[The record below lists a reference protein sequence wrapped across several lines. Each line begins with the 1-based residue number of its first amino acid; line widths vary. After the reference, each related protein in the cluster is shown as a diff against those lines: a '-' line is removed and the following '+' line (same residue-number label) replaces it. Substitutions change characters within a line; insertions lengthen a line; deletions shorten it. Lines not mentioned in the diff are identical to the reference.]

1 MLARPNITRHCS
13 AFLITLELNQSID
26 YIYNVF
32 GINIQEKPVIET
44 TRKARPSAEQ
54 TRVSLIS
61 SGLRLFG
68 ERGFEATSTRHIA
81 ADAGANI
88 ASIAYHFGGKEG
100 LRLACAETVV
110 DKFREMAGPLVLA
123 SDPGEN
129 EEYAV
134 RVIET
139 ALVSMIRFFTA
150 QPEARDIAAFV
161 MREMIQP
168 GAVIDLIYREMMF
181 PFHSALCRLWGVAT
195 HQNSDSPAT
204 RLAVFAVIGQV
215 IYFRL
220 GQPVIC
226 RRMGW
231 KAVGP
236 KEADQI
242 IAVITGNL
250 RALVLAAKD
259 D

>member
-1 MLARPNITRHCS
+1 MAGT
-13 AFLITLELNQSID
+13 
-26 YIYNVF
+26 
-32 GINIQEKPVIET
+32 K
-44 TRKARPSAEQ
+44 RKTRPSAEQ
-54 TRVSLIS
+54 TRASLIN

-68 ERGFEATSTRHIA
+68 EKGFEATSTRHIA
-81 ADAGANI
+81 AESGANI

-100 LRLACAETVV
+100 LRLACAEAIV
-110 DKFREMAGPLVLA
+110 DKFREIAGSSVLA
-123 SDPGEN
+123 SDPGED
-129 EEYAV
+129 EEHAT

-139 ALVSMIRFFTA
+139 ALVSMIRFFTVR
-150 QPEARDIAAFV
+150 PEARDIAAFV
-161 MREMIQP
+161 MLEMIHP
-168 GAVIDLIYREMMF
+168 GAAIDLIYYEMMF

-195 HQNSDSPAT
+195 HQNADSPAT

-231 KAVGP
+231 ESVGP

-250 RALVLAAKD
+250 RALVSAAKD
-259 D
+259 G

>member
-1 MLARPNITRHCS
+1 MAGN
-13 AFLITLELNQSID
+13 
-26 YIYNVF
+26 
-32 GINIQEKPVIET
+32 
-44 TRKARPSAEQ
+44 RKTGSPSAEQ
-54 TRVSLIS
+54 TRAALIQ

-68 ERGFEATSTRHIA
+68 EKGFEATSTRDIA

-100 LRLACAETVV
+100 LRLACAEAIVA
-110 DKFREMAGPLVLA
+110 KFREIAGSSVLA
-123 SDPGEN
+123 PDPG
-129 EEYAV
+129 ADGDQAT

-139 ALVSMIRFFTA
+139 ALVSMIRFFTL
-150 QPEARDIAAFV
+150 QPEARHIAAFV
-161 MREMIQP
+161 MREMIHP
-168 GAVIDLIYREMMF
+168 GAAIDLIYSEMVF

-195 HQNSDSPAT
+195 HRDPESPAS
-204 RLAVFAVIGQV
+204 RLSVFAVIGQV

-220 GQPVIC
+220 GQPIIC
-226 RRMGW
+226 KRMGW

-242 IAVITGNL
+242 VAVVTGNL
-250 RALVLAAKD
+250 RTLISAAKD

>member
-1 MLARPNITRHCS
+1 MAGTKS
-13 AFLITLELNQSID
+13 ALRYS
-26 YIYNVF
+26 
-32 GINIQEKPVIET
+32 G
-44 TRKARPSAEQ
+44 EQ
-54 TRVSLIS
+54 TRAALIK

-68 ERGFEATSTRHIA
+68 DKGFEATSTRHIA

-100 LRLACAETVV
+100 LRLACAEAIV
-110 DKFREMAGPLVLA
+110 DTFREIAGSSVLA
-123 SDPGEN
+123 TDPGGD
-129 EEYAV
+129 EEHAT
-134 RVIET
+134 RVIEA
-139 ALVSMIRFFTA
+139 ALVAMIRFFSV

-161 MREMIQP
+161 MREMIHP
-168 GAVIDLIYREMMF
+168 GAAIDLIYSEMMF

-195 HQNSDSPAT
+195 HQNAGSPAT

-220 GQPVIC
+220 GQPIIC
-226 RRMGW
+226 RRMEW
-231 KAVGP
+231 NTVGP

-250 RALVLAAKD
+250 RALISAAKD
-259 D
+259 DLYD